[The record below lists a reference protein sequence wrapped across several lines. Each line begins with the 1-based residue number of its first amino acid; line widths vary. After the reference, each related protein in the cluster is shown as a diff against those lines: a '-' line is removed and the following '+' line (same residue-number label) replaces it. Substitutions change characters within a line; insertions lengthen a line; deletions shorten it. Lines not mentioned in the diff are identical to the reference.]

1 MIKIYFIKGNGCVS
15 DILDYKL
22 RSMYINPNHIV
33 IIDGLY
39 HVNPE
44 YSYDHRDSR
53 KYAVIKFVNGDKYY
67 IDEKSFYKLI
77 GDE

>member
-22 RSMYINPNHIV
+22 SSIYINPNHIV

-39 HVNPE
+39 YANPE

-67 IDEKSFYKLI
+67 INEKSFYKLI
-77 GDE
+77 GTE